1 MTDSRSAY
9 RVGVDVGGTFTDVFS
24 FDGVTGRFEIAK
36 VASTPGAQA
45 DGFMSGIDAS
55 GAPAASIETVVHGTT
70 VATNAIL
77 ERKGAK
83 CGLVATRGFR
93 DALELGRRTR
103 PNRWGLT
110 GSFEAL
116 IPRELR
122 LDVTERMDA
131 QGRVVT
137 PLDED
142 ELRDAVITLRAAG
155 CEALVIHN
163 EAGVP
168 AARVRTLDEALASEQ
183 VASRPVLGEYA
194 TAHMPHARP
203 RPAVAGFACS
213 ADGPALHGAPP
224 ELGRH
229 TTEILADLGY
239 GPEDISALEREGVVQ
254 LPIVGRFA
262 GESCPDAIGDRR

>member
-1 MTDSRSAY
+1 MSDSNPRY
-9 RVGVDVGGTFTDVFS
+9 RIGVDVGGTFTDVFA
-24 FDGVTGRFEIAK
+24 FDGNAGRFEIAK

-45 DGFMSGIDAS
+45 DGFMSGVDAS
-55 GAPAASIETVVHGTT
+55 GAPAASIETIVHGTT

-103 PNRWGLT
+103 PRRWGLA

-131 QGRVVT
+131 QGRIVI

-142 ELRDAVITLRAAG
+142 ELRAAVVTLRDAG
-155 CEALVIHN
+155 CEALVIHFVHAYAN
-163 EAGVP
+163 P
-168 AARVRTLDEALASEQ
+168 AHELRRARSRASCGRTPTSA
-183 VASRPVLGEYA
+183 
-194 TAHMPHARP
+194 
-203 RPAVAGFACS
+203 PA
-213 ADGPALHGAPP
+213 
-224 ELGRH
+224 
-229 TTEILADLGY
+229 
-239 GPEDISALEREGVVQ
+239 
-254 LPIVGRFA
+254 
-262 GESCPDAIGDRR
+262 